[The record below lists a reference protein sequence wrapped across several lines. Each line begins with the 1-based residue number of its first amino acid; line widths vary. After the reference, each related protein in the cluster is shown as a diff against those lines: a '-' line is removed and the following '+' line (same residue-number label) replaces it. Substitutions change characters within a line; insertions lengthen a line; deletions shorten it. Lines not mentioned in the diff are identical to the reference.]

1 MIALTVCWK
10 RAETARKVSAQKP
23 SAREGCISF
32 VWPCLHPIYSKNI
45 KNNKTE
51 FNFTQMIA
59 LTVCWKRALKQLAI
73 KKNIKFNFTQ
83 MIALTVC
90 WKRGLKQR
98 AR

>member
-23 SAREGCISF
+23 STREGCISF

-59 LTVCWKRALKQLAI
+59 LTVCWKRALKQ
-73 KKNIKFNFTQ
+73 
-83 MIALTVC
+83 
-90 WKRGLKQR
+90 R